1 MANKSILI
9 LFAILFIIGPDALG
23 DSSIDNDFNE
33 VISMRELRT
42 HENPY
47 VRERRFTTNPLGG
60 ILSFFTTLGNIK
72 QIYNEVSG
80 VSPLLKLNV
89 KL

>member
-1 MANKSILI
+1 
-9 LFAILFIIGPDALG
+9 
-23 DSSIDNDFNE
+23 
-33 VISMRELRT
+33 MRELRT